1 MGFVISEDL
10 NFFFLLLD
18 FLFLDL
24 DFLFVVKKSDLLG

>member
-1 MGFVISEDL
+1 MGFVIGEDL